1 MPRWI
6 LEDEDFQQS
15 LQRRLT
21 VNFDRVLSA
30 SRIALR
36 LSNTIQ
42 VTTKKFIKRR
52 KEASRK
58 FNDNLDAILTQ
69 GSPFVRAYAADT
81 INTFRIHDIVD
92 EEKNRKIER
101 ECNFSLRLKKLGR
114 KFGHPTTGFKLI
126 MVDGKRLVKKR
137 IS

>member
-21 VNFDRVLSA
+21 LNFDRVLSA
-30 SRIALR
+30 SRITLR

-69 GSPFVRAYAADT
+69 SSPFVRAYAADT

-101 ECNFSLRLKKLGR
+101 ECNFSLRLKK
-114 KFGHPTTGFKLI
+114 
-126 MVDGKRLVKKR
+126 
-137 IS
+137 